1 MFLILQIDQ
10 DFAYGFGGLA
20 IKKGDVHEGGCP
32 RRGLVEFNSIQMR
45 LFRLKLLITQGSHL
59 K

>member
-32 RRGLVEFNSIQMR
+32 RRGLVELYRQSNGYMI
-45 LFRLKLLITQGSHL
+45 
-59 K
+59 